1 MGILDY
7 FQLHDFHE
15 TESEVIFHFL
25 GIFIMIMNITVW
37 EWDGIREWWGI
48 HAQMIS
54 NTFYLLQKLW
64 NVYFTTEL

>member
-25 GIFIMIMNITVW
+25 GIFI
-37 EWDGIREWWGI
+37 
-48 HAQMIS
+48 
-54 NTFYLLQKLW
+54 L
-64 NVYFTTEL
+64 